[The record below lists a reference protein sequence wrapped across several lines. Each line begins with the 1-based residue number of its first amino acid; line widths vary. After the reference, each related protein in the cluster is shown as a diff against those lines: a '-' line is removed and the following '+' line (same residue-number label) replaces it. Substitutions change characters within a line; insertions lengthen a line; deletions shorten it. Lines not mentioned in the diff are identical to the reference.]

1 MNYGYLHKN
10 CQQSFLECIMKIWSD
25 EEVKNLFAEVE
36 KCKEG
41 GVSNKEAFEE
51 HAQKYGR
58 KANSVR
64 NYYYAEVDNLKKDNI
79 RAKRL
84 QIEIEKHKKAGYS
97 RFDKEQE
104 SDLLKQVKDLEHCG
118 FSVRSA
124 CQKISGG
131 NLTLM
136 TRLQNKYQN
145 LKKKSLRQDNV
156 VMFSAKQKTL
166 SESDLNSLFLGLV
179 KLIKKTAVEEIEQ
192 KVKLERQSS
201 NFLLKKAFIDLNKK
215 DKKIGE
221 LSNEFEILKSENQK
235 LNEKLTNYLK
245 ERKSIDKKRRIKN

>member
-1 MNYGYLHKN
+1 MNYGYLKRI
-10 CQQSFLECIMKIWSD
+10 CQQSSLESFMKIWKD

-36 KCKEG
+36 KCKQNG
-41 GVSNKEAFEE
+41 NSNKVAFAS

-58 KANSVR
+58 KENSVR
-64 NYYYAEVDNLKKDNI
+64 NYYYAEIDNFKADRG

-84 QIEIEKHKKAGYS
+84 QIDLEKHKKAGYCH
-97 RFDKEQE
+97 FDKEQE
-104 SDLLKQVKDLEHCG
+104 SELLRQVGDLERQG

-124 CQKISGG
+124 CEKISGG
-131 NLTLM
+131 DLTLM

-145 LKKKSLRQDNV
+145 LKKKRLRRDNV
-156 VMFSAKQKTL
+156 IMFTPKQKIL
-166 SESDLNSLFLGLV
+166 SESDINSLFMGLV

-221 LSNEFEILKSENQK
+221 LSNEFEILKAENQK

-245 ERKSIDKKRRIKN
+245 ERKGEDKKRQIKN